1 MAITRF
7 VLIVYRMPAKPT
19 SARVAVWRRLKKAG
33 AVYLQQSVCVFPD
46 TPPMR
51 RELQPILAKIDA
63 SSGSFHLL
71 PLRSLSASEQEK
83 LVEQFQ
89 AQSSKQFQEI
99 IENCEINFTKEIEFE
114 TFRDNLTYEEA
125 EEIRAEYEKIVS
137 WFERVNARDW
147 FGASNRS
154 EAQQWLDRC
163 ARLLEEFEAKVF
175 RKQAALEDAGRQPL
189 VSRRAASRARRSLGR
204 SSRLRARADPGRP
217 VETPLRPSTEAV
229 AGGPTRLVAAAAGDP
244 DGDATEQQHERR

>member
-99 IENCEINFTKEIEFE
+99 IENCEINFQKEIEFE
-114 TFRDNLTYEEA
+114 SFRGNFTYEEA
-125 EEIRAEYEKIVS
+125 EEIRIEFEKIVR
-137 WFERVNARDW
+137 WYAAVEERDW
-147 FGASNRS
+147 FGASNAQ
-154 EAQQWLDRC
+154 EAREWIDRC
-163 ARLLEEFEAKVF
+163 EKLLEGFEEKVF
-175 RKQAALEDAGRQPL
+175 QVQSDK
-189 VSRRAASRARRSLGR
+189 
-204 SSRLRARADPGRP
+204 
-217 VETPLRPSTEAV
+217 
-229 AGGPTRLVAAAAGDP
+229 
-244 DGDATEQQHERR
+244 

>member
-1 MAITRF
+1 MVSVRSQTFLRCPLLPGECCLTRYTGSGKLLPSMAITRF

-99 IENCEINFTKEIEFE
+99 IENCEINFQKEIEFE
-114 TFRDNLTYEEA
+114 SFRGNFTYEEA
-125 EEIRAEYEKIVS
+125 EEIRIEFEKIVR
-137 WFERVNARDW
+137 WYAAVEERDW
-147 FGASNRS
+147 FGASNAQ
-154 EAQQWLDRC
+154 EAREWIDRC
-163 ARLLEEFEAKVF
+163 EKLLEGFEEKVF
-175 RKQAALEDAGRQPL
+175 QVQSDK
-189 VSRRAASRARRSLGR
+189 
-204 SSRLRARADPGRP
+204 
-217 VETPLRPSTEAV
+217 
-229 AGGPTRLVAAAAGDP
+229 
-244 DGDATEQQHERR
+244 